1 MAQTYEENTILKIV
15 NEIKKSGYDPYDQL
29 TGYLLTGDE
38 KYITRRGGARDLI
51 KTIDRQKLK
60 EYLDTAGNKM

>member
-1 MAQTYEENTILKIV
+1 MDQTYEENTILKIV

-38 KYITRRGGARDLI
+38 KYITRSGGARDLI
-51 KTIDRQKLK
+51 KTIDRQRLK
-60 EYLDTAGNKM
+60 EYLDTRVNM